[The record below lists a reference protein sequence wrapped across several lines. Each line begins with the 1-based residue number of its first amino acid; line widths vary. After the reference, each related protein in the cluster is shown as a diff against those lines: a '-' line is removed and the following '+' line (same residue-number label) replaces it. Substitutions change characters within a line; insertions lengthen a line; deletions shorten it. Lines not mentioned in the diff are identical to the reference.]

1 MESTTAIT
9 AIVFVLTYAFIA
21 VNKTPWFEIR
31 RSYVALIGA
40 ASMILI
46 GALSIQN
53 AVDSVNTD
61 VILLLFGMM
70 LLVAGLEYTGFFTFL
85 SDLMVRESYSRRRML
100 AAIMLISAVL
110 SAIALND
117 AAVLMLTPIV
127 IRCCQ
132 RTNANPIPF
141 LIGLMMSANIGSIST
156 AVGNPQNAYILSA
169 SGMDFVTFSQYSIP
183 ISIVCLLL
191 TYIIL
196 IVIFRK
202 GLNEGFDSDGKVPDT
217 DRPVMKGRMY
227 LMIVITMLTFVGFI
241 CSSVGGYKICM
252 VSLIAGLISLIVIA
266 STEPKDAIWAMKRVD
281 WHVLLFFIGLFIV
294 IGGASN
300 SGMISEISSSFPG
313 FREGDTL
320 SITSLSVFTVVLS
333 NIVSNVPAVM
343 LITEMISEPTTVMFI
358 ALAASSTLAG
368 NTTLIGSVANIIVAE
383 KSEHYGI
390 RIDFFRFMFVGVIVT
405 IVTVT
410 AMILMIDAMFA

>member
-1 MESTTAIT
+1 
-9 AIVFVLTYAFIA
+9 
-21 VNKTPWFEIR
+21 
-31 RSYVALIGA
+31 
-40 ASMILI
+40 
-46 GALSIQN
+46 
-53 AVDSVNTD
+53 
-61 VILLLFGMM
+61 
-70 LLVAGLEYTGFFTFL
+70 
-85 SDLMVRESYSRRRML
+85 ML

-390 RIDFFRFMFVGVIVT
+390 RIDFFRFMFVGMIVT

>member
-1 MESTTAIT
+1 MESTTAIV

-132 RTNANPIPF
+132 KTNANPIPF

-196 IVIFRK
+196 IIIFRK
-202 GLNEGFDSDGKVPDT
+202 GLNEGFDSDGKIPDT

-266 STEPKDAIWAMKRVD
+266 STEPKDAMWAMKRVD

-320 SITSLSVFTVVLS
+320 SITSLSVFTVILS